1 MKTVGHR
8 PLSLSELDSGP
19 GWGWWVPWISV
30 SWISELSIV
39 VLGVECSSGG
49 LSNSDELINV
59 LLVSEVLVEVIL
71 EVLDHVHVLLDEVI
85 SSDLLEW
92 ESVIIKF
99 PGVDLWVWIFSLLLK
114 FGIDGHSG
122 VVMSLLEIS

>member
-85 SSDLLEW
+85 SSYFLEW
-92 ESVIIKF
+92 EGLIIELIGGNSNLWVF
-99 PGVDLWVWIFSLLLK
+99 ALSLEGTVDFHGVLVVDLIEGS
-114 FGIDGHSG
+114 
-122 VVMSLLEIS
+122 